1 MRGILLPVLVLFIV
15 LGLGLGVRKVFAA
28 GSHEGVINTKEGV
41 AIHGYD
47 PVAYFTQGRPVQ
59 GSPEY
64 SYAWAEAEWH
74 FANQAHRDLF
84 AEDPERYAPQY
95 GGYCAWAV
103 SNRSLADIDP
113 NAWHIEDGRLFL
125 NYNNRLNRRFVSDLP
140 ARIQQ
145 ADENWPT
152 IQERLAE

>member
-47 PVAYFTQGRPVQ
+47 PVAYFTQGRAVQ

-64 SYAWAEAEWH
+64 SYVWAEAEWH
-74 FANQAHRDLF
+74 FADQAHRDLF

-113 NAWHIEDGRLFL
+113 NAWL